1 MPVRRWSAAN
11 RRWLSTGRGAVPDG
25 STIEILNIR
34 CSKSWD
40 PMLVETSAIHG
51 AAVVEVESG
60 PSRVSGTDETMQREE
75 APKTKN
81 GTHDSTLHGL
91 KSQNPSV
98 HGEQHATRVS
108 ARKANVKANLQ
119 DEDGFTRVQHKKWRP
134 KSKPAEAG
142 PSNSKGGEGGKLKG
156 KVEVSKSGVDG
167 SKSTSQDAEVMVD
180 VSEHQHPQVSK
191 PFVASE
197 KVQENNYDKMKDPK
211 DKGVEPTNGPPP
223 LVASVVHALRVY
235 NKPRRG
241 PPITTPRSENRFN
254 TLSSVESSEA
264 DHEED
269 LSQVSVQHIRDGPIP
284 VVGNIVGSPNYCT

>member
-1 MPVRRWSAAN
+1 MPVRQWSAAN
-11 RRWLSTGRGAVPDG
+11 QRWLSTGRGAVPEG

-34 CSKSWD
+34 VSKSF
-40 PMLVETSAIHG
+40 
-51 AAVVEVESG
+51 EVELG

-75 APKTKN
+75 APKT
-81 GTHDSTLHGL
+81 
-91 KSQNPSV
+91 QNAV
-98 HGEQHATRVS
+98 E

-119 DEDGFTRVQHKKWRP
+119 DEDVFIRVQHKKWRP
-134 KSKPAEAG
+134 KSKPTEAG

-156 KVEVSKSGVDG
+156 PFEVSNSGVDG

-191 PFVASE
+191 PFLASE
-197 KVQENNYDKMKDPK
+197 KVQEKNCDKMKDPK

-223 LVASVVHALRVY
+223 LVASLVHALRVY

-241 PPITTPRSENRFN
+241 PSITTPSSENRFSP
-254 TLSSVESSEA
+254 LSSDESSEA

-269 LSQVSVQHIRDGPIP
+269 LSQESVQHIGYGPIP
-284 VVGNIVGSPNYCT
+284 VVGNIVGSPNSGT